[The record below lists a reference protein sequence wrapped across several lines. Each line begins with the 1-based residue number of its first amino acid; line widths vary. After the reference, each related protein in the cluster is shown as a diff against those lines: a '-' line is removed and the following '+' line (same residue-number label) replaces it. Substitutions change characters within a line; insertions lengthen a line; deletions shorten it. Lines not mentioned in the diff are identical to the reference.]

1 MGDTSSAA
9 ALISEERP
17 LAARASRRQG
27 TPPKKRT
34 AARRQDDTG
43 GPFAPRGRCSL
54 HDEAT
59 PIGTPTGSRYRQ
71 MRMPGSAPD
80 PGQEVGLLPRPSP
93 LLGQPGDCSTLSSR
107 ATSQHPLSPEIM
119 SYNVLSSI
127 HVCSG
132 HTAAPATPLGRLRSW
147 RAATR
152 EKTQCTAS
160 PEACRSPPSASPLG
174 ARQLHLGLARPRGVF
189 ARKQGEASRELRS
202 RGAGCLRAGGSVV
215 KEPAGHPSERKR
227 VARGQV

>member
-1 MGDTSSAA
+1 MPTIADFQKGQFSSAQGSRLRREQFSSAKVQEPTRRTRVDLDDSFTPQKHPTSSA
-9 ALISEERP
+9 
-17 LAARASRRQG
+17 
-27 TPPKKRT
+27 PPS
-34 AARRQDDTG
+34 G
-43 GPFAPRGRCSL
+43 YYYL
-54 HDEAT
+54 
-59 PIGTPTGSRYRQ
+59 
-71 MRMPGSAPD
+71 
-80 PGQEVGLLPRPSP
+80 
-93 LLGQPGDCSTLSSR
+93 
-107 ATSQHPLSPEIM
+107 
-119 SYNVLSSI
+119 LSSI

-189 ARKQGEASRELRS
+189 ARKRGEASRELRS
-202 RGAGCLRAGGSVV
+202 RGAGCLFAGDSVV
-215 KEPAGHPSERKR
+215 EEPAGHPSEGER

>member
-1 MGDTSSAA
+1 MPTIADFQKGQFSSAQGSRLRREQFSSAKVQEPTRRTRVDLDDSFTFTPHWQKHPTSSA
-9 ALISEERP
+9 
-17 LAARASRRQG
+17 
-27 TPPKKRT
+27 PPS
-34 AARRQDDTG
+34 G
-43 GPFAPRGRCSL
+43 YYYYL
-54 HDEAT
+54 
-59 PIGTPTGSRYRQ
+59 
-71 MRMPGSAPD
+71 
-80 PGQEVGLLPRPSP
+80 
-93 LLGQPGDCSTLSSR
+93 
-107 ATSQHPLSPEIM
+107 
-119 SYNVLSSI
+119 LSSI